1 MVVLLVSAILIRVLI
16 ISIIIL
22 SWIHWRWW
30 LMTYI
35 VWWVLRVLIII
46 ILLLLLMIRWNK
58 TTTIFRWTTITGS
71 GVRINIWSSIVSWRW
86 SSLIKTSLIPDSLS
100 EVFLLGSSS
109 IPNVIV
115 QLLQREWFE
124 NSEITWCVRFLL
136 LHRERWFEL

>member
-1 MVVLLVSAILIRVLI
+1 MVIVVVLLVTSVLI
-16 ISIIIL
+16 WVLFISKIIL

-58 TTTIFRWTTITGS
+58 TTTITGS
-71 GVRINIWSSIVSWRW
+71 SVRINIWSSIVSWRW

-136 LHRERWFEL
+136 LYRERWLEL